1 MGTAERDA
9 LFQEIYED
17 YYDKVLSFI
26 RARVN
31 VQQDAEDLTSDVFLK
46 CYKNIEKYDPERAAV
61 STWIFTI
68 ANNTLKNH
76 YRDSRQM
83 TSIDDMEG
91 YDVPYE
97 EDFDKAIR
105 LEEIRRYLDEAIAD
119 LDETKRKILLMRY
132 FDEMKTSD
140 IAEDLGMSPGNVR
153 VILSRTISQLNIQI
167 RDDEIIQVL

>member
-119 LDETKRKILLMRY
+119 LDETRRKILLMRY

>member
-119 LDETKRKILLMRY
+119 FAARERR
-132 FDEMKTSD
+132 FGKTS
-140 IAEDLGMSPGNVR
+140 E
-153 VILSRTISQLNIQI
+153 
-167 RDDEIIQVL
+167 QVQGGA